1 VPAFNIGQDKRL
13 IVAAAMFRFKAC
25 SLADISLLVPHKYSV
40 KCVNTRPRMGRCVDQ
55 FCKEPRPKLTKI
67 ESALSGLK
75 AKIDGTVQN
84 AEQEVRSR

>member
-1 VPAFNIGQDKRL
+1 
-13 IVAAAMFRFKAC
+13 
-25 SLADISLLVPHKYSV
+25 
-40 KCVNTRPRMGRCVDQ
+40 MGRCVDQ